1 MKLHQVCNH
10 FPGMNQITRKN
21 TLASTLKKLQKE
33 EEDEYEF
40 IPRTWVLPNES
51 HELTEFATK
60 MKQKRYD

>member
-1 MKLHQVCNH
+1 
-10 FPGMNQITRKN
+10 MNQITRKN

-51 HELTEFATK
+51 HELTEFAAK